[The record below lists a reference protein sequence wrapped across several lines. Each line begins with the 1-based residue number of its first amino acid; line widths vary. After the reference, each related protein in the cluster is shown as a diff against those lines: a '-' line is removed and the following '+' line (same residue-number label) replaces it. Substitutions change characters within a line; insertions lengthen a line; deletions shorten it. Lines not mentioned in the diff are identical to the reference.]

1 MNGHSQQDRLG
12 TCLRMSLAGVLGFLG
27 LGILLIAGY
36 PSLIVAEKISPSR
49 QPEMG
54 KVKITR
60 AVIQITNACPQPHY
74 FRVASDIKD
83 PNFKAQTDAI
93 LVRASAT
100 QTVEV
105 LSDTGASQKK
115 HKATIECLDCKQED
129 GCVQDRYEVPIDI
142 TSATIALKG
151 KTTSSAESPRS
162 APVLARINQ
171 PTDVGI
177 IPEVSTGCPIGSEH
191 IYISMDD
198 QDDVVFG
205 THNNSSVQGWTGEI
219 SRYSTGTTF
228 GFCRVDGN
236 QFHPFFVDYAVLQ
249 LGSTCPAGSISIKRY
264 FDNENNNPHNWSSGN
279 IGPNGGGV
287 SKPLDWELYF
297 CFFPG
302 TGQITATFPL
312 FYVPYGLFAAPSP
325 QWLVQGKVHT
335 DDEDDNPQLDSTSP
349 NNTVYAQR
357 FSNIIYGTNF
367 PFGGRNSELLTAK
380 VANAMHCYTPCPV
393 IGSYDGANCWLGQPP
408 FGTTAFIWSTNFY
421 YTPVN
426 HNQCPKPGSS
436 YDGANCF
443 VMAIPPT
450 TTPFIWSNMW
460 YVAPVCR
467 P

>member
-1 MNGHSQQDRLG
+1 MDGHSQRNRLG
-12 TCLRMSLAGVLGFLG
+12 IRFRMSLAGVLGFLG
-27 LGILLIAGY
+27 LVILLIVGY
-36 PSLIVAEKISPSR
+36 PSLIVAEKTSPSR

-60 AVIQITNACPQPHY
+60 AVLQITNACPQPHY
-74 FRVASDIKD
+74 FRVTSDIKD

-93 LVRASAT
+93 LVRTKAT

-105 LSDTGASQKK
+105 LSETGASQEK
-115 HKATIECLDCKQED
+115 HKATIECLDCKKED
-129 GCVQDRYEVPIDI
+129 GCVQDRYEVPINI
-142 TSATIALKG
+142 TSGTIALKG
-151 KTTSSAESPRS
+151 KTPSSASSPRS

-177 IPEVSTGCPIGSEH
+177 IPETPTGCPSGSEH

-205 THNNSSVQGWTGEI
+205 THNNSYVQGWTGDI
-219 SRYSTGTTF
+219 SHYSTGTTF
-228 GFCRVDGN
+228 SFCRVDGN
-236 QFHPFFVDYAVLQ
+236 QFHPFFWAYAVLQ
-249 LGSTCPAGSISIKRY
+249 LGSSCPAGSISITRL
-264 FDNENNNPHNWSSGN
+264 FDNENNSNHNWSRGN
-279 IGPNGGGV
+279 IGPNISGG
-287 SKPLDWELYF
+287 DTELHF
-297 CFFPG
+297 CFFPAV
-302 TGQITATFPL
+302 GQITGTFPL
-312 FYVPYGLFAAPSP
+312 FYVPYGVFAGPSP
-325 QWLVQGKVHT
+325 QWLAQGKVHT
-335 DDEDDNPQLDSTSP
+335 DDEDDNPQLDSTTP
-349 NNTVYAQR
+349 NNILSTQG
-357 FSNIIYGTNF
+357 FSTIIYGTDF

-408 FGTTAFIWSTNFY
+408 SGTTAFIWSTNFY

-460 YVAPVCR
+460 YVAPVCH